1 MHTAKYPRLF
11 FLTLTTMLLSGLFAV
26 ALTGTGR
33 AAETLKKVRV
43 AFPSMVIDF
52 APLWVAREKGLFR
65 DEGLD
70 VENMLIPG
78 GLRGVQALVAGDTQ
92 FALGTTSNA
101 VAARATGEAVFVA
114 AVPMNRLDYAFVT
127 RQPITRGADFT
138 GKRVGVSGV
147 GGADNLA
154 TSIALER
161 LGINQSTVTMIPAG
175 GSGERLNSLR
185 AGAVD
190 AAIIGGATFLGG
202 GVGLYKAVDL
212 TELGIEF
219 PMTGLFTTRRYS
231 SANRDSVLAFIRG
244 YVRGVK
250 FFQDRREEAIA
261 ITARNLRS
269 TNLELIGRQWQYAK
283 SYMFEKIPYPTE
295 KGFKVVFDLLV
306 QRNPKVASLRFEDVA
321 DTGYVRELVDK
332 GFFK

>member
-1 MHTAKYPRLF
+1 MLKPKYARLF
-11 FLTLTTMLLSGLFAV
+11 SFTLAPVLFSFLFVL

-65 DEGLD
+65 EEGLD

-78 GLRGVQALVAGDTQ
+78 GLRGIQALVAGDTQ
-92 FALGTTSNA
+92 FALGNTANA
-101 VAARATGEAVFVA
+101 VAARATGEGVFVA
-114 AVPMNRLDYAFVT
+114 AVPMNRLDYAFVA
-127 RQPITRGADFT
+127 RQPITRPADFT

-154 TSIALER
+154 TGIALER
-161 LGINQSTVTMIPAG
+161 LGINPSTVTMIPAG
-175 GSGERLNSLR
+175 GSGERLNALR

-190 AAIIGGATFLGG
+190 AAIIGGATFIGG
-202 GVGLYKAVDL
+202 GSGLHKVVDL
-212 TELGIEF
+212 TELRIEF

-231 SANRDSVLAFIRG
+231 GANRESVLAFIRG

-250 FFQDRREEAIA
+250 FFQDRKDEAIA

-269 TNLELIGRQWQYAK
+269 TNLQLIERQWQYAK

-306 QRNPKVASLRFEDVA
+306 QRNPKVSSLRFEDVA

>member
-1 MHTAKYPRLF
+1 
-11 FLTLTTMLLSGLFAV
+11 
-26 ALTGTGR
+26 
-33 AAETLKKVRV
+33 
-43 AFPSMVIDF
+43 MVIDF

-65 DEGLD
+65 EEGLD

-78 GLRGVQALVAGDTQ
+78 GLRGIQALVAGDTQ

-101 VAARATGEAVFVA
+101 VAARATGEGVFVA
-114 AVPMNRLDYAFVT
+114 AVPMNRLDYAFVA
-127 RQPITRGADFT
+127 RQPITRPADFT

-154 TSIALER
+154 TGIALER

-175 GSGERLNSLR
+175 GSGERLNALR

-190 AAIIGGATFLGG
+190 AAIIGGATFIGAG
-202 GVGLYKAVDL
+202 SGLYKAVDL
-212 TELGIEF
+212 TEMGIEF

-231 SANRDSVLAFIRG
+231 GANRDTILAFIRG
-244 YVRGVK
+244 YVRGVT
-250 FFQDRREEAIA
+250 FFQERKDEAIA

-295 KGFKVVFDLLV
+295 KGFKLVFDLLV

>member
-1 MHTAKYPRLF
+1 MLTPKYGRF
-11 FLTLTTMLLSGLFAV
+11 FSMIWATVMLSCLFAF

-33 AAETLKKVRV
+33 AAEALKKVRI

-78 GLRGVQALVAGDTQ
+78 GVRGVQALIAGDTQ
-92 FALGTTSNA
+92 FAMGIASNA
-101 VAARATGEAVFVA
+101 VAARAAGEGIVTA
-114 AVPMNRLDYAFVT
+114 AVPMNRLDYVFVA
-127 RQPITRGADFT
+127 RQPITRPSDFT
-138 GKRVGVSGV
+138 GKKVGVGGV

-154 TSIALER
+154 VRIALER
-161 LGINQSTVTMIPAG
+161 AGINPSTVTMISTG
-175 GSGERLNSLR
+175 GSVERLNALR

-190 AAIIGGATFLGG
+190 AAIIGGGTFIGSG
-202 GVGLYKAVDL
+202 SGLHKVVDL
-212 TELGIEF
+212 TELDIEF
-219 PMTGLFTTRRYS
+219 PMTGLFTMRKYS
-231 SANRDSVLAFIRG
+231 GANRDSVLAFIRG

-250 FFQDRREEAIA
+250 FFQERKDDAIA

-269 TNLELIGRQWQYAK
+269 TNLALIERQWQYAK

-295 KGFKVVFDLLV
+295 KGFKAVFDLLAP
-306 QRNPKVASLRFEDVA
+306 RNPKVASLRFEDVA
-321 DTGYVRELVDK
+321 ETGYVRELVDK